1 MANRKDRL
9 SGNEAIALAMKE
21 MNMDVMAAFP
31 ITPST
36 EVPQYFSQ
44 YVANGETQ
52 TLFIPVESEHSAM
65 SACVGAQAAGA
76 RSCTATSSCGLSLM
90 TEMLHVASSL
100 RLPVTMACVTRAL
113 TGPINIHND
122 HGDAMSVRDSG
133 WIQLYAEN
141 AQEAYDL
148 YIMSVRVAEDRRVQL
163 PVMACQDGFITSH
176 AVENIE
182 LLDGESIRAFVGFYE
197 PEEFLLNSGRKV
209 AFGPYDSPVY
219 LMEHKRQQA
228 QAMIDAKEVIREVA
242 AEFETISG
250 RRYDLLETYKTE
262 DAERILILLGSSC
275 GTAKYAVEKLRARGE
290 KVGLVK
296 IRAYRPFPAAEL
308 MQAIRNAK
316 AVAVMDKS
324 EGLSALG
331 GPVFADVCAAL
342 CQNGVS
348 AGPLMMNYVY
358 GLGGRDVKP
367 EHIAEVFTDL
377 ADDLA
382 GRDARVHRAAGY
394 RYLAVRE

>member
-367 EHIAEVFTDL
+367 EHIAEVFADL

-382 GRDARVHRAAGY
+382 GRNARVHSAAGY